1 MAMISIRE
9 DPAVLA
15 GTHRVEVIDLLGRN
29 DVGKA
34 TSNPLDLQV
43 RKVQEVVSVS
53 RPLATV
59 IAILAFS
66 GGRQP

>member
-1 MAMISIRE
+1 MTSRRE

-29 DVGKA
+29 DFRKA
-34 TSNPLDLQV
+34 TPNPLDLQV

>member
-1 MAMISIRE
+1 MAMTSRRE

-29 DVGKA
+29 DFGK
-34 TSNPLDLQV
+34 TIPNHVELQV
-43 RKVQEVVSVS
+43 RKVQEALSVS